1 MAPNKRSVVWQFF
14 DKNKDNNKVKCK
26 LCSSVY
32 KDVGNTTTLVKHI
45 RKRHLV
51 QYSEAIGQNLPRELN
66 ENVPEQIC
74 TNSLISGAEAGQ
86 IQNDIILPPSQI
98 RNVTESNEPP
108 PKRPKQMRLIAPTKI
123 NQKVGDDAL
132 LDLIVLDMQPL
143 QIVENEGFK
152 KYSLRLNPDYE
163 LPSRKKLTQMLEDKY
178 KICRSEVIGKL
189 QSVEHIALTT
199 DIWSSDSQKSFI
211 CVTAHF
217 INNSKLHSMVVSTT
231 ELSQHHTALNIAN
244 ALRTT
249 LTEWEI
255 YDKVVTI
262 VTDNASSM
270 KKAVKDYLQ
279 KRNHFC
285 VAHTLNLAVKDCISK
300 DSESETDHNRHLK
313 NAAVLDIVSKS
324 RAIVTHFKQSIKS
337 SNTLRDMQSQMN
349 LEIIK
354 LKQDVQTRW
363 NSTFYMFE
371 RLLKVKAPLSATLSL
386 IDSPPPNLN
395 STEWQ
400 ILEDCVALLQ
410 PVEKISTVL
419 SGESYPTQSI
429 IIPLVRGLQS
439 AIIKKRPST
448 EPGNHLQRSLLEI
461 IDKRLGVYESNR
473 TAAKATI
480 LDPRFKKNAFG
491 TISTAENA
499 VKYVLEELVQYQP
512 VQGQTS
518 ERAIASTSEVSISN
532 KADDS
537 DIWEDF
543 DRKISETVMH
553 QTPISSASIVLR
565 E

>member
-1 MAPNKRSVVWQFF
+1 
-14 DKNKDNNKVKCK
+14 
-26 LCSSVY
+26 
-32 KDVGNTTTLVKHI
+32 
-45 RKRHLV
+45 
-51 QYSEAIGQNLPRELN
+51 
-66 ENVPEQIC
+66 
-74 TNSLISGAEAGQ
+74 
-86 IQNDIILPPSQI
+86 
-98 RNVTESNEPP
+98 
-108 PKRPKQMRLIAPTKI
+108 
-123 NQKVGDDAL
+123 
-132 LDLIVLDMQPL
+132 
-143 QIVENEGFK
+143 
-152 KYSLRLNPDYE
+152 
-163 LPSRKKLTQMLEDKY
+163 
-178 KICRSEVIGKL
+178 
-189 QSVEHIALTT
+189 
-199 DIWSSDSQKSFI
+199 
-211 CVTAHF
+211 
-217 INNSKLHSMVVSTT
+217 
-231 ELSQHHTALNIAN
+231 
-244 ALRTT
+244 
-249 LTEWEI
+249 
-255 YDKVVTI
+255 
-262 VTDNASSM
+262 
-270 KKAVKDYLQ
+270 
-279 KRNHFC
+279 
-285 VAHTLNLAVKDCISK
+285 
-300 DSESETDHNRHLK
+300 
-313 NAAVLDIVSKS
+313 
-324 RAIVTHFKQSIKS
+324 
-337 SNTLRDMQSQMN
+337 MN

-565 E
+565 QYLDLPYLDRKQNPIHFWKQRENVYPTLCRMAYKYLCIPATSVPSERLFSKAGLLTNQRRNRLMPKKVDQILFLNSFCSEKRTY

>member
-86 IQNDIILPPSQI
+86 IQNGIILPPSQI

-152 KYSLRLNPDYE
+152 KYSLRLNPDYV

-199 DIWSSDSQKSFI
+199 DIWNSDSQKSFII

-262 VTDNASSM
+262 VTDNSSSM

-300 DSESETDHNRHLK
+300 DSETDHNRHLK

-371 RLLKVKAPLSATLSL
+371 RLLKVKVPLSATLPL

-400 ILEDCVALLQ
+400 ILEDCVAILQ

-419 SGESYPTQSI
+419 SGESCPTQSI
-429 IIPLVRGLQS
+429 IIPLVRGL
-439 AIIKKRPST
+439 
-448 EPGNHLQRSLLEI
+448 
-461 IDKRLGVYESNR
+461 
-473 TAAKATI
+473 
-480 LDPRFKKNAFG
+480 
-491 TISTAENA
+491 
-499 VKYVLEELVQYQP
+499 
-512 VQGQTS
+512 
-518 ERAIASTSEVSISN
+518 
-532 KADDS
+532 
-537 DIWEDF
+537 
-543 DRKISETVMH
+543 
-553 QTPISSASIVLR
+553 
-565 E
+565 